1 LHTERYKTTD
11 APFVGRV
18 SELEV
23 LRRARQ
29 SVTQGNPTVIWIE
42 GAAGTGKTTLAR
54 RALADLRGDFVTI
67 VVRGDELASSVP
79 YDIVRRLGIQ
89 GSDDGF
95 AVSQEL
101 LTHWA
106 QLQEDGPLAVLI
118 EDAHWVDAESLLAL
132 LSAARRLEQDRVL
145 VVLTSRFSPT
155 EGWEQFMRDDERCV
169 RLVLASFGAEEVATL
184 SSFHGI
190 ELTAQQAARL
200 TDHTGG
206 HALWVHTLLMELTP
220 AELKATGDLPA
231 PRSLASAVTARL
243 SNVSAS
249 ARDLAAAL
257 AVTNQ
262 REPLAVIG
270 RVAGIAEP
278 LEALESLLPTGFVR
292 WEPRVPGSPV
302 EFTHPLYRQ
311 AIYDD
316 LAPTRRRD
324 LHRSAAQ
331 ILTPAAVLAHR
342 VAATDG
348 ADEDLADELE
358 QAAATERAAGEPA
371 LAARNLL
378 WASSVSGDLDRS
390 TSLLVEA
397 GLAYIDAHQVHRAAA
412 LREQIEAAPD
422 SAGRNLVLG
431 RIAWDEGDAFR
442 AEKLLTK
449 VVRNDREAPESIVA
463 QGWAKVAELF
473 ATQGRAAEAV
483 EAADRALEKT
493 GPDTAVERNG
503 WIMRSLALGE
513 LHGAA
518 VALDALSRRLP
529 RDPALVP
536 AREAEMLVARGVLN
550 YYAARATEAL
560 DDLRAAVRLGERGTE
575 PYQRSRCHYFL
586 ASTMIRRGEWDAA
599 MVQART
605 ALYVTGEDETVWQE
619 PLCHAALGLLLA
631 YRGDWLAAEH
641 HVAQAF
647 DQASAQNN
655 VEGLATAYLA
665 AGALA
670 RSRNDPEGVIGHL
683 AVLTSSPPM
692 LAALQ
697 FWPWFIE
704 ALIDTE
710 QLDRAGVEIERLEA
724 AAAAR
729 RLEFGGQLMALR
741 ARVSAASG
749 ELPEAATMFSNALE
763 HLGPN
768 DPFLDRALVHQSYG
782 RLLQAKGDQSGAI
795 DQLQTARK
803 MLASVGAAP
812 FVAGVDRDL
821 SAAGLIA
828 ATASPAKSA
837 LGLTDRERD
846 VATLVAQGLSNPEV
860 AAELYVSRKAVE
872 YHLHNIYGKLGIASR
887 RELRDSIGVV
897 RPLEVTTQS

>member
-1 LHTERYKTTD
+1 
-11 APFVGRV
+11 VGRA
-18 SELEV
+18 SEREA
-23 LRRARQ
+23 LRRAGQ
-29 SVTQGNPTVIWIE
+29 FVAEGNPSVIWVE
-42 GAAGTGKTTLAR
+42 GAAGSGKTTLAR
-54 RALADLRGDFVTI
+54 RALADLPEDFVTT

-79 YDIVRRLGIQ
+79 YDIVRRLGVERN
-89 GSDDGF
+89 DDGF

-101 LTHWA
+101 LNRWA
-106 QLQEDGPLAVLI
+106 VLQEEGPLAVLI

-132 LSAARRLEQDRVL
+132 LGTARRLEQDRVL
-145 VVLTSRFSPT
+145 VVLTSRFPPT
-155 EGWEQFMRDDERCV
+155 EGWERFMRDDERCT
-169 RLVLASFGAEEVATL
+169 RLVLASFGADEVAML
-184 SSFHGI
+184 SSFHGV
-190 ELTAQQAARL
+190 ELTGQQAARL

-243 SNVSAS
+243 STVSAS
-249 ARDLAAAL
+249 GRDLAAAL
-257 AVTNQ
+257 AVINQ
-262 REPLAVIG
+262 RERLAVIG

-331 ILTPAAVLAHR
+331 VLTPAAVLAHR

-348 ADEDLADELE
+348 TDDGLADELE
-358 QAAATERAAGEPA
+358 RAAAIERAAGAPA
-371 LAARNLL
+371 IAARNLL
-378 WASSVSGDLDRS
+378 WASSVSGDLHRS
-390 TSLLVEA
+390 AGLLVDA
-397 GLAYIDAHQVHRAAA
+397 GLAFIEAHQVHRAAA
-412 LREQIEAAPD
+412 LYDQIEAAPD
-422 SAGRNLVLG
+422 SACRHLVLG
-431 RIAWDEGDAFR
+431 RIAWDQGDAVR
-442 AEKLLTK
+442 AEEFLTMA
-449 VVRNDREAPESIVA
+449 VRSNAEAPAAIVA
-463 QGWAKVAELF
+463 QAWAKLAELF
-473 ATQGRAAEAV
+473 ATQGRAEEAV
-483 EAADRALEKT
+483 DAADRALQT
-493 GPDTAVERNG
+493 AAPDTPVERNG
-503 WIMRSLALGE
+503 WIMRSLGLGE

-529 RDPALVP
+529 PDPALVH

-550 YYAARATEAL
+550 YYAARPNEAL

-575 PYQRSRCHYFL
+575 SYQRSRCHYFL
-586 ASTMIRRGEWDAA
+586 AATMIRRGDWDTA
-599 MVQART
+599 MVHART
-605 ALYVTGEDETVWQE
+605 ALTVTGEDETVWQE

-631 YRGDWLAAEH
+631 YRGDWPSAEQQ
-641 HVAQAF
+641 VAQAL
-647 DQASAQNN
+647 DLASTQNS
-655 VEGLATAYLA
+655 VEGLGTAYLA

-670 RSRNDPEGVIGHL
+670 RSRNDPEGVIQQL

-692 LAALQ
+692 LSALQ

-710 QLDRAGVEIERLEA
+710 QLDRAGAEIERMEE

-729 RLEFGGQLMALR
+729 RLEFGSQMMALR
-741 ARVSAASG
+741 ARLSAASG
-749 ELPEAATMFSNALE
+749 QSHEASAMYREALE
-763 HLGPN
+763 HFGSN

-782 RLLQAKGDQSGAI
+782 RLLRAREDHSGAI
-795 DQLQTARK
+795 DQLQTARN
-803 MLASVGAAP
+803 MLTSVGAAP

-821 SAAGLIA
+821 FDAGLSAAP
-828 ATASPAKSA
+828 ASPANSA
-837 LGLTDRERD
+837 LGLTERERD

-887 RELRDSIGVV
+887 RELRDSIGVA